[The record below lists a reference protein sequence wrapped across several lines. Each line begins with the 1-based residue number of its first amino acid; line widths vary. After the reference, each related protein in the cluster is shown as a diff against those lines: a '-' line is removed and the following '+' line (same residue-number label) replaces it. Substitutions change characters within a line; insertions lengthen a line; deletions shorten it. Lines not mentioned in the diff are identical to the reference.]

1 MSNTR
6 DFEWKI
12 EWRRQ
17 RSNLGLPKLIP
28 LNYQF
33 SQKLKLLEDGGFN
46 N

>member
-1 MSNTR
+1 MEA
-6 DFEWKI
+6 FEWEF

-17 RSNLGLPKLIP
+17 ESNLGPLKLIP

-33 SQKLKLLEDGGFN
+33 SQKFKLLGDGGFN